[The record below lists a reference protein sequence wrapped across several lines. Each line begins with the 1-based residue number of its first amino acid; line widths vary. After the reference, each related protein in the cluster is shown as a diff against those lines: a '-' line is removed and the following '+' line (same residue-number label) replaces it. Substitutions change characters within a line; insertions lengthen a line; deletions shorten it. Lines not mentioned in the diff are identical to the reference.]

1 MKKPHIQLQETE
13 REYLRELLSKG
24 DLNVRVQRR
33 ARGLLELSK
42 GKSYQYVADMFD
54 MSYPAVHA
62 WGKKYRTEGLK
73 FLKDKPRA
81 GRPIG
86 LSGEQKAK
94 ITAIA
99 CSEPPEGY
107 AKWSLRLLADRIVEL
122 DIADEISHT
131 EVGRI
136 LKKTN
141 YSPTERSNGA

>member
-1 MKKPHIQLQETE
+1 MKKSHIELQETE
-13 REYLRELLSKG
+13 REYLRDLLSKG

-33 ARGLLELSK
+33 AIGLLELDK
-42 GKSYQYVADMFD
+42 GKSYQSIADMFE

-62 WGKKYRTEGLK
+62 WGKKYQKEGLK
-73 FLKDKPRA
+73 FLKDKPRS
-81 GRPIG
+81 GRPVG

-122 DIADEISHT
+122 DITDEISHT

-136 LKKTN
+136 LKKMN
-141 YSPTERSNGA
+141 CSLTEKNNGA